1 MSDTFKPAEP
11 QAEMMPLLEVFDKE
25 HNKIICIDSVEAII
39 REQRDADMA
48 WLPAHDQK
56 VRREF
61 ADKVITTM
69 QIPVEG
75 KRFQPQYRAWKQMV
89 ARIRAMAEEVSHG
102 QS

>member
-11 QAEMMPLLEVFDKE
+11 QAEMMPLRCSRGKPCEYLCLD
-25 HNKIICIDSVEAII
+25 HCSICQFIKVDTT
-39 REQRDADMA
+39 
-48 WLPAHDQK
+48 AHDQK

-75 KRFQPQYRAWKQMV
+75 KRFQPKYRAWKQMV